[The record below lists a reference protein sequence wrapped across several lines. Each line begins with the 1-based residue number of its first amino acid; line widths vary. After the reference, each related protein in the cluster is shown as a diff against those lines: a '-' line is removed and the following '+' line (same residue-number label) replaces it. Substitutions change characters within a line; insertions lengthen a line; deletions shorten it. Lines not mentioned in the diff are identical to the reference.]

1 MSYQVFQEELKRMR
15 LSSWQVKSMNCNEV
29 TCHWNSNHFKG
40 IFFNGFLFLL
50 DCDKHKETEQSSVD
64 DVYIVCPRQKT

>member
-1 MSYQVFQEELKRMR
+1 
-15 LSSWQVKSMNCNEV
+15 MNCNEV